1 MDYRPQP
8 NRYVNKVTR
17 RDIRERQPE
26 PVRLELVAQAVLFGG
41 AFLVAGALLSGAG
54 RGV

>member
-8 NRYVNKVTR
+8 NRYVNKMAR
-17 RDIRERQPE
+17 RGIRERRPE
-26 PVRLELVAQAVLFGG
+26 PVKLEMVAQAVLFGV
-41 AFLVAGALLSGAG
+41 AFLVAGTLLSEAG